1 LSDKNLKIRKRDGW
15 KDSVDT
21 EGFGGIAALR
31 RNARLEVDVIR
42 YTVHR
47 AACGVRRAACGV
59 RAALKNTSPDL
70 ATV

>member
-1 LSDKNLKIRKRDGW
+1 LSCWYVGLSDKNLKIRKRDGW
-15 KDSVDT
+15 KDAVDT

-47 AACGVRRAACGV
+47 AACGVR
-59 RAALKNTSPDL
+59 AALKNTSPDP

>member
-47 AACGVRRAACGV
+47 RAACGVRRACGIEEHV
-59 RAALKNTSPDL
+59 A
-70 ATV
+70 